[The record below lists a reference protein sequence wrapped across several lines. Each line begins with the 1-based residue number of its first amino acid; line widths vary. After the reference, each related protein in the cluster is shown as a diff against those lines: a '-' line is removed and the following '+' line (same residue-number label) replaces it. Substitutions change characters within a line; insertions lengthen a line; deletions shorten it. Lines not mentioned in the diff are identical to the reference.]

1 MGIVIT
7 VGREFGSGGRELG
20 RRLADELGIA
30 YYDREIL
37 LEIEKQTPYCLEYIE
52 QVTEKKP
59 VPLLPIHY
67 GMSFSVANDPN
78 LDQSIDIY
86 ATQTKVLKELAAKS
100 SCVIIGRCADDVLKD
115 CNPIRLFVYADM
127 PSKIARCQ
135 ERKKPGEKADARSLA
150 REIKMVDR
158 NRAKYYEFYTGKKW
172 GDKANYD
179 IMINTSGRS
188 VKDIASGLAHFLA
201 PLFGK

>member
-1 MGIVIT
+1 MSLIIT

-37 LEIEKQTPYCLEYIE
+37 LEIEKQTPYCIEYIE

-67 GMSFSVANDPN
+67 GMSFSLAGDPH

-86 ATQTKVLKELAAKS
+86 AAQTKILKELAESS
-100 SCVIIGRCADDVLKD
+100 SCVIIGRCADEILKEFQ
-115 CNPIRLFVYADM
+115 PTRIFVYADL
-127 PSKIARCQ
+127 PSKIVRCK
-135 ERKKPGEKADARSLA
+135 ERDESTSKLDDKTLAKK
-150 REIKMVDR
+150 IKRIDR

-172 GDKANYD
+172 GDKVNYD
-179 IMINTSGRS
+179 FMVNTSNHNI
-188 VKDIASGLAHFLA
+188 KDIAHALAETIRPQLN
-201 PLFGK
+201 K

>member
-1 MGIVIT
+1 MNLVIT

-20 RRLADELGIA
+20 RRLADDLGIA

-67 GMSFSVANDPN
+67 GMSFSAASDPH

-86 ATQTKVLKELAAKS
+86 AAQTKILKELAAKS
-100 SCVIIGRCADDVLKD
+100 SCVIIGRCADEILKEFK
-115 CNPIRLFVYADM
+115 PTRVFVYADM
-127 PSKIARCQ
+127 ASKIARCK
-135 ERKKPGEKADARSLA
+135 ERDESPNNPDDKKLAKKIKKIDKNRS
-150 REIKMVDR
+150 
-158 NRAKYYEFYTGKKW
+158 KYYEFFVGKKW
-172 GDKANYD
+172 GDKVNYD
-179 IMINTSGRS
+179 FMVNTSNHS
-188 VKDIASGLAHFLA
+188 IKNIARALAETLR
-201 PLFGK
+201 PQLDK

>member
-1 MGIVIT
+1 MSLVIT

-20 RRLADELGIA
+20 RRIADELGIA

-67 GMSFSVANDPN
+67 GMSFSTAGDPH

-86 ATQTKVLKELAAKS
+86 AAQTKILKELALKS
-100 SCVIIGRCADDVLKD
+100 SCVIIGRCADEILKEF
-115 CNPIRLFVYADM
+115 NPIRIFVYADL
-127 PSKIARCQ
+127 PSKVARCK
-135 ERKKPGEKADARSLA
+135 ERAEESPVPDDKSLA
-150 REIKMVDR
+150 KKIKRVDK
-158 NRAKYYEFYTGKKW
+158 NRSKYYEFYTGKRW
-172 GDKANYD
+172 GDKVNYD
-179 IMINTSGRS
+179 FMVNTSNHS
-188 VKDIASGLAHFLA
+188 IKDIAHALAETIRPQLD
-201 PLFGK
+201 K

>member
-1 MGIVIT
+1 MSLIIT

-37 LEIEKQTPYCLEYIE
+37 LEIEQQTPYCLEYIE

-67 GMSFSVANDPN
+67 GMSFSAAGDPH

-86 ATQTKVLKELAAKS
+86 AAQTKILKELAEKS
-100 SCVIIGRCADDVLKD
+100 SCVIIGRCADEILKEFKTT
-115 CNPIRLFVYADM
+115 RVFVYADM
-127 PSKIARCQ
+127 QSKIARCK
-135 ERKKPGEKADARSLA
+135 ERDESPDKADDKTLAKRIKKIDKNRS
-150 REIKMVDR
+150 
-158 NRAKYYEFYTGKKW
+158 KYYEFYTGKKW
-172 GDKANYD
+172 GDKVNYD
-179 IMINTSGRS
+179 FMVNTSNHS
-188 VKDIASGLAHFLA
+188 IKDIAHALAETLR
-201 PLFGK
+201 PVLNK